1 MFFWGVI
8 VARYMHAQIGE
19 SLRCDF
25 HGDDSKIDYWLQ
37 VTVRMSKQLQDT
49 IAITMLNVTQFSL
62 KRMVVQW
69 EMLICL
75 FSPISVLCFLEC
87 SMPTP
92 GTAASFH
99 APFWFAVNHYKWFNS
114 MIKISIFDE
123 FWISSL
129 KLTFSNLKM
138 DSWNTVVSFLGFG
151 LCSGAKMLV
160 SGSVFLRDCLFDY
173 LTSRAPLRDHELLL
187 AR

>member
-1 MFFWGVI
+1 MSYHVGALALYVFFWGVI

-99 APFWFAVNHYKWFNS
+99 APFWFAVPLQVVQL
-114 MIKISIFDE
+114 ISTRWLKNIDFWWVLNILPETNIFE
-123 FWISSL
+123 PENGWLEYGCFL
-129 KLTFSNLKM
+129 FGFRPLFRCEN
-138 DSWNTVVSFLGFG
+138 VSFRE
-151 LCSGAKMLV
+151 CIS
-160 SGSVFLRDCLFDY
+160 
-173 LTSRAPLRDHELLL
+173 
-187 AR
+187 